1 MFYEVNE
8 TQIIETNP
16 VALSPR
22 FFTSK
27 EEAES
32 AYYTILAS
40 AAISTIPYHSACI
53 IRSDGVMIEG
63 KVYDRRNPISEE

>member
-8 TQIIETNP
+8 IQIIETNP

-32 AYYTILAS
+32 AYYTILAA
-40 AAISTIPYHSACI
+40 AAISTILYHAANI

-63 KVYDRRNPISEE
+63 KVYDRRTETEE